1 MGEDIVVTATREPQP
16 QSTAPSQVTVVPG
29 AQIQRSKAL
38 DEALRAD
45 PDFATFRRSSSL
57 VADPLLAGREP
68 ARHRSLRRLARAGA
82 GGRRSGQR
90 RLRRLGVLGRHPA
103 VGNRAGGHSAPGA
116 SSALYGSSALG
127 GVVQVIP
134 RPIEDRGELEVQGAR
149 FGTAQGALFVAR
161 RGERFGAALD
171 AEGLRTGGYGVVAAP
186 GTIDHPASSRHA
198 AARARFEA
206 HPSEDLTLSARV
218 SGFAE
223 DQDGGT
229 RYTTAAAREG
239 LVALGIAK
247 GGLEAHAF
255 GRWSRFDQQRASVQ
269 PGRGAEDLAG
279 TQSAPADDE
288 GASVQ
293 WSRGGLL
300 LGADA
305 RRIFGRSIEALE
317 TGPVSSR
324 RTPGEQRLLGAF
336 AQQIF
341 DPLSWLRAQVALRF
355 DSWRNLGGV
364 RREELSAGGVAE
376 TDLPDRGD
384 TALSPRL
391 ALRAQ
396 ALPWLSLRAAAYR
409 SFRAP
414 TLNELYRPFQVGTV
428 RTDANP
434 ELGPETLIGA
444 EAGFDTPWLRA
455 TAFAAGLRDPIAN
468 ATLEPGH
475 QMRENLGS
483 ARIRGLT
490 AEARWAPLG
499 PLRLSLAYT
508 FTDAVVTSAD
518 LAGHPLPQ
526 DPRHRIAAAA
536 RLQDP
541 RWATLDVAL
550 RWTSDQF
557 EDDRSTLRLPG
568 YAVVDASV
576 SRAVGERLDVFV
588 AAENLFDR
596 RYLVGLQGGLA
607 TVGQPLFVRAGLRA
621 RLVLGGRVGEEDCAS
636 QQIKWHCGSHGR
648 RPAKTPAARLRWSE
662 AANRAHEL
670 AGTGAGLRRVQKSP
684 RTPRDE
690 PWRLTTAISACL
702 KPHPAPVPDS
712 VAARPE
718 PRPRE
723 STLTQAKRYAA
734 PRPRSRTSAGAP
746 RDRRSAPVDHQLV
759 GAGARR

>member
-1 MGEDIVVTATREPQP
+1 MGEDIVVTATRGPQP

-29 AQIQRSKAL
+29 AQIERSKAL
-38 DEALRAD
+38 DEALRGD
-45 PDFATFRRSSSL
+45 PAFATFRRSSSL
-57 VADPLLAGREP
+57 VADPSSQGVN
-68 ARHRSLRRLARAGA
+68 LRGIGPSGVSRALVLEDGVPVNDGFGGWVYWGA
-82 GGRRSGQR
+82 TP
-90 RLRRLGVLGRHPA
+90 RLGIERVEI
-103 VGNRAGGHSAPGA
+103 APGA

-127 GVVQVIP
+127 GVVQVIS

-171 AEGLRTGGYGVVAAP
+171 AEGLRTDGYGVVAAP

-239 LVALGIAK
+239 LVALGIAT
-247 GGLEAHAF
+247 GDLEAHAF

-305 RRIFGRSIEALE
+305 RRIFGRSIEVLE

-336 AQQIF
+336 AQQIV

-396 ALPWLSLRAAAYR
+396 ALPWLALRAAAYR

-475 QMRENLGS
+475 QMRENLGLRPHPRPYRRGALDP
-483 ARIRGLT
+483 AR
-490 AEARWAPLG
+490 AAAPLALVHVHRRG
-499 PLRLSLAYT
+499 GDLRRSRRTSAPAGSPPSHRRRGASPRPALGHAGRRPALDLRSVRGRPEHAAPSRLRRRGRVGVARRRRAAGRLRGRGEPVRPQIPRGTAGRARHRGAAPLRPRRLA
-508 FTDAVVTSAD
+508 
-518 LAGHPLPQ
+518 
-526 DPRHRIAAAA
+526 RAA
-536 RLQDP
+536 
-541 RWATLDVAL
+541 
-550 RWTSDQF
+550 
-557 EDDRSTLRLPG
+557 
-568 YAVVDASV
+568 
-576 SRAVGERLDVFV
+576 
-588 AAENLFDR
+588 
-596 RYLVGLQGGLA
+596 
-607 TVGQPLFVRAGLRA
+607 
-621 RLVLGGRVGEEDCAS
+621 VLGGRVGEE
-636 QQIKWHCGSHGR
+636 
-648 RPAKTPAARLRWSE
+648 T
-662 AANRAHEL
+662 
-670 AGTGAGLRRVQKSP
+670 
-684 RTPRDE
+684 
-690 PWRLTTAISACL
+690 
-702 KPHPAPVPDS
+702 
-712 VAARPE
+712 ARPTNQMALRESWAPARQDNCCAVALVGGSE
-718 PRPRE
+718 PR
-723 STLTQAKRYAA
+723 A
-734 PRPRSRTSAGAP
+734 
-746 RDRRSAPVDHQLV
+746 
-759 GAGARR
+759 